1 MKIELMARCGIA
13 ALLLCASSVPAE
25 EPAAEPVPVKARPTR
40 AELRDKQY
48 DVSLDARDIE
58 RILTRLKRASELSKQ
73 RIAEAAQSAEGV
85 AGAIDGDPVAAKA
98 RAEET
103 AKMFQEIAKQLEA
116 LLTEETPQ
124 KLAAARNMAAQLAKA
139 EQQFAEQAQK
149 AAAMMQNAPTANGK
163 ADPKAKQPPNPNGSK
178 GSGGNQPSDP
188 NKPKE
193 ESQGGSRPDKAE
205 EKEGDKE
212 SKNAPQPEPTAAGNK
227 PGDPMPEENPEGTGG
242 KPKEDADKNPPGK
255 GGTGKEKDDPDT
267 EQPGTGA
274 GKPKEETKDP
284 SGAGADGKK
293 PEEKSETPG
302 GGGGPDDK
310 DTPPDEKQNTDGG
323 GAADKSKT
331 PDEKKT
337 NGGSGRAEQR
347 PLTDEERVEQLAG
360 RAADLAARAATL
372 LDILESVAQS
382 QLPEDQTA
390 AEKVNALLKET
401 DLKNAIESM
410 QAAAGQVRNQKLE
423 DAQSTALDVAERF
436 QITTQRL
443 DAVYRT
449 LVGPQAEELRK
460 LEQQLVQL
468 RTKLEDLQTPA
479 QVVAWHRAVRE
490 LLDKAD
496 ELGISEQ
503 RREELLEEMK
513 KNGFSADMVANVA
526 NVQLT
531 NGRYA
536 APALYNAKLIEL
548 QEEIQT
554 RIQNLVIGEFASMTD
569 DLAPPK
575 YQSLVERYY
584 QVLSREGSTR
594 PETAPAPAAS
604 RDKK

>member
-1 MKIELMARCGIA
+1 MKIELISRCGIA
-13 ALLLCASSVPAE
+13 ALLLCAISISAE
-25 EPAAEPVPVKARPTR
+25 EPAVETAPVKARPTR

-73 RIAEAAQSAEGV
+73 RIAEAAESAEGV
-85 AGAIDGDPVAAKA
+85 AGAIDRDPAAAKA

-139 EQQFAEQAQK
+139 EQQFAEQAKK
-149 AAAMMQNAPTANGK
+149 AAAMMQNAPTATGK
-163 ADPKAKQPPNPNGSK
+163 ADPKDKQPPNANGAK
-178 GSGGNQPSDP
+178 GTGGNPPAD
-188 NKPKE
+188 PKE
-193 ESQGGSRPDKAE
+193 PKEGSQGGSRTDKPE

-212 SKNAPQPEPTAAGNK
+212 GKNAPSPEPTAANNK
-227 PGDPMPEENPEGTGG
+227 PGDPMPTENPEGTGG

-255 GGTGKEKDDPDT
+255 GGTGKEKGDPDT

-274 GKPKEETKDP
+274 GKPNEEIKDP
-284 SGAGADGKK
+284 AGAGANDQK
-293 PEEKSETPG
+293 PDEKSENPG
-302 GGGGPDDK
+302 GGGDPDDK
-310 DTPPDEKQNTDGG
+310 DMAPDEKQNTGAGG
-323 GAADKSKT
+323 GRT
-331 PDEKKT
+331 
-337 NGGSGRAEQR
+337 EQR
-347 PLTDEERVEQLAG
+347 PLTDEERVEQLAR
-360 RAADLAARAATL
+360 RAADLSARAATL

-410 QAAAGQVRNQKLE
+410 QAAAEQVRNQKLE

-536 APALYNAKLIEL
+536 VPALYNAKLIEL

-594 PETAPAPAAS
+594 PETAPAPAAA